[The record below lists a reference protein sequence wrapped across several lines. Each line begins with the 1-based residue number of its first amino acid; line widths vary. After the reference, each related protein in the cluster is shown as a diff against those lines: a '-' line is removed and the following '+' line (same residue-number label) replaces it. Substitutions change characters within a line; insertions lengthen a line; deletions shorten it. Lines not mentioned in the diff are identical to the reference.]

1 MNGEHPPVKLYAYML
16 EQDDPRKCTSAKLL
30 RFHLARGIRRA
41 SQLPRQ
47 AVLLDPSSPVP
58 LASEDRP
65 RVERW
70 GLVAVDCSWNRVEE
84 VFTRRL
90 RGVGRRLPFLVAANP
105 VNYGQP
111 GKLSSLEAL
120 AAALHILGFKAE
132 GERLLALYKWGSSFL
147 SLNREL
153 LEAYRQA
160 GSREEV
166 LRLEESYRP
175 APA

>member
-1 MNGEHPPVKLYAYML
+1 
-16 EQDDPRKCTSAKLL
+16 
-30 RFHLARGIRRA
+30 
-41 SQLPRQ
+41 
-47 AVLLDPSSPVP
+47 